1 MSNVTIKTNN
11 IPRQL
16 KYGYDMPEK
25 YKADFDY
32 IDAEEFDSHNFVEYK
47 GVWYDL
53 GEFTRISHE
62 YWGVS
67 GIEKIKEW
75 HGISY
80 DSAFSG
86 VLIKL
91 CKDSDY
97 VIMAS
102 YYC

>member
-16 KYGYDMPEK
+16 KYGYEMPEK
-25 YKADFDY
+25 YKVDFDY
-32 IDAEEFDSHNFVEYK
+32 IDADEFDLHNFVEYK
-47 GVWYDL
+47 GIWYDL
-53 GEFTRISHE
+53 GEFMRID
-62 YWGVS
+62 YPNGTFK
-67 GIEKIKEW
+67 GW
-75 HGISY
+75 HGLSH
-80 DSAFSG
+80 DDAFSG

-97 VIMAS
+97 VIVGS

>member
-16 KYGYDMPEK
+16 KYGYEIPEK
-25 YKADFDY
+25 FKSDFYY

-47 GVWYDL
+47 GVWYDPDEFMRIDYPN
-53 GEFTRISHE
+53 GEFK
-62 YWGVS
+62 G
-67 GIEKIKEW
+67 W

-80 DSAFSG
+80 NSAFSG

-91 CKDSDY
+91 CKDSDC
-97 VIMAS
+97 VVMAS